1 MKNTAD
7 LLEKYEYR
15 LLNRELTASKGDYG
29 KLLIIGGS
37 PGMSGA
43 AFLSGLAAFRSG
55 IGMVRFFGPECN
67 RVILQTLLPEAMY
80 EPVSDDRG
88 FLKALSRADYIVCG
102 PGLGKSR
109 EAEHILEL
117 LFTAD
122 LSEKRSVLLDA
133 DALNIVSSRK
143 FSIKELSLER
153 SRKGAESNIVIT
165 PHVGEMSR
173 LCGKSIE
180 EIKTGPADTASSY
193 AREQN
198 CTVVC
203 KDAVSYVALPSGD
216 VYKNSS
222 GHAAM
227 AKAGSGDV
235 LTGVIAGITAVTK
248 STASEGAVLG
258 DFVHG
263 KAGELAALYRGE
275 HSILARDIADAV
287 SGVIGKIS
295 VKYDDVFDRVNELYG
310 QIPASKE

>member
-15 LLNRELTASKGDYG
+15 LLNREPQASKGDYG

-37 PGMSGA
+37 FGMSGA
-43 AFLSGLAAFRSG
+43 AYLSGLAAFRSG
-55 IGMVRFFGPECN
+55 TGMVRFFGPECN

-80 EPVSDDRG
+80 ETASDDPG
-88 FLKALSRADYIVCG
+88 FFKALAWADYVVCG

-109 EAEHILEL
+109 EAEHLLEL
-117 LFTAD
+117 LFNAD
-122 LSEKRSVLLDA
+122 LSEKKSVLLDA
-133 DALNIVSSRK
+133 DALNMISSRK

-153 SRKGAESNIVIT
+153 SRKGEESNIVIT

-180 EIKTGPADTASSY
+180 EIRACPAEIASSY
-193 AREQN
+193 AKEQN

-222 GHAAM
+222 GHQAM

-235 LTGVIAGITAVTK
+235 LTGVIAGITAVIK
-248 STASEGAVLG
+248 GSAAEGAVLG

-263 KAGELAALYRGE
+263 KAGELAAVYRGE

-295 VKYDDVFDRVNELYG
+295 VKYDEVFDRVDELYE
-310 QIPASKE
+310 QVPAPKE